1 MLIFWYIDITIYIYI
16 YTYYVV
22 HHMYII
28 YIYMDLYIYTD
39 MGITCFTAPT
49 QSFQVIY
56 MRTFQ
61 RCCAG
66 FRDVVHVSEVLYTFH
81 KPHNK
86 YIYIL
91 HIIYYII
98 YIYIYYYISLYYIL
112 YIIYCESEV
121 VSPNMYWCLFLKESS
136 STAWQVNNGFR
147 MALLFS
153 GTAVGLE
160 PKGRFDVPPWQWILE
175 CRIICEYTIVRS
187 LHSIRTPHA

>member
-1 MLIFWYIDITIYIYI
+1 
-16 YTYYVV
+16 
-22 HHMYII
+22 
-28 YIYMDLYIYTD
+28 MDLYIYTD

-86 YIYIL
+86 YIYIT
-91 HIIYYII
+91 YYILYNI
-98 YIYIYYYISLYYIL
+98 YIYILLYFIILYIIYYIL

-136 STAWQVNNGFR
+136 STA
-147 MALLFS
+147 MTS
-153 GTAVGLE
+153 E
-160 PKGRFDVPPWQWILE
+160 
-175 CRIICEYTIVRS
+175 
-187 LHSIRTPHA
+187 